1 MNVQGTGWGTWW
13 HPEWQPLP
21 VRPGPRWGPST
32 LRVNGDLGLQS
43 PEGADVLLGPPKVKL
58 SFERRTFP
66 LRPGRRHANA
76 NLVARP
82 SLVKEA
88 WWSRLCEGSRGA
100 YAPLPWYRPCP
111 RGRVPAAVSPPP
123 CRGHRRHRPTA
134 LKAAVLF
141 LPVVRELAFLTVFW
155 VSSGRHPWTPSDSEA
170 PSPGEASH

>member
-111 RGRVPAAVSPPP
+111 RGRVPAAVPGPPAAP
-123 CRGHRRHRPTA
+123 PDRPEGGCSFPPRRP
-134 LKAAVLF
+134 
-141 LPVVRELAFLTVFW
+141 
-155 VSSGRHPWTPSDSEA
+155 
-170 PSPGEASH
+170 